1 VAAELATEAAARDVE
16 PHGRVEAIHIAQDE
30 GGPMRAL
37 ERARVR
43 ARVGIEGDRYATGG
57 GTWSDH
63 PGGDRDLTLV
73 EAEVIESLAAEHGIA
88 LSPGETRRN
97 VTTRGVRL
105 DDLVGRE
112 FTIGGVRCRGQRR
125 CEPCAYLQE
134 LVGKPILRPL
144 THRGGLR
151 VLILEDGEFGV
162 GDAIAMA

>member
-1 VAAELATEAAARDVE
+1 
-16 PHGRVEAIHIAQDE
+16 
-30 GGPMRAL
+30 MRAL

-43 ARVGIEGDRYATGG
+43 ARVGIDGDRYAMGG

-73 EAEVIESLAAEHGIA
+73 EAEVIEALAAEHGIS

-125 CEPCAYLQE
+125 CEPCAYLQD
-134 LVGKPILRPL
+134 LVGKPILWPL

-151 VLILEDGEFGV
+151 ALILEDGEFGV
-162 GDAIAMA
+162 GDAIALA